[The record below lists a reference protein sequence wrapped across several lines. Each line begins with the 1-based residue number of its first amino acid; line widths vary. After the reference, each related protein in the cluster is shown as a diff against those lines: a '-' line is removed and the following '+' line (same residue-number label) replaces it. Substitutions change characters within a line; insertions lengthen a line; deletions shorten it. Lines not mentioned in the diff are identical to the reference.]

1 MQTDLVDIEGKVIDE
16 RFARILVSVPDL
28 SMPDLILLDKVQKQ
42 KRLGDEE
49 IKYLR
54 KKKYVEGRK
63 NGLFLSNALTK
74 NTGNVGLKSTYVK
87 NKSFDDEYF
96 RRLIVQYIEKFGA
109 ASRKEID
116 ELLMSKLSDVLSE
129 EQKKNKI
136 KNLLYSLAKSN
147 VIKLNEK
154 RQWVLREI

>member
-1 MQTDLVDIEGKVIDE
+1 M
-16 RFARILVSVPDL
+16 
-28 SMPDLILLDKVQKQ
+28 
-42 KRLGDEE
+42 
-49 IKYLR
+49 
-54 KKKYVEGRK
+54 
-63 NGLFLSNALTK
+63 
-74 NTGNVGLKSTYVK
+74 GLKSTYVK

-109 ASRKEID
+109 ASRREID
-116 ELLMSKLSDVLSE
+116 ELLMNKLSDVLSA

-154 RQWVLREI
+154 RQWVLA